1 MTYVFII
8 FVFLDVTNELK
19 FVVSPKSQIVSRGSN
34 VTLYCITN
42 SNITMKYYWEKNK
55 VHSASY
61 GDIPEVLE
69 LKNVSENAS
78 YKCIVYSNSGS
89 KETSVANIY
98 VVGKIIKL
106 LIN

>member
-1 MTYVFII
+1 MTNVFCYC
-8 FVFLDVTNELK
+8 FFLDVTKQLK

-42 SNITMKYYWEKNK
+42 SNITMRYYWEEDK

-69 LKNVSENAS
+69 LKNVSKNAS
-78 YKCIVYSNSGS
+78 YKCIVYSNDESM
-89 KETSVANIY
+89 ETNIANIY
-98 VVGKIIKL
+98 VVGKII
-106 LIN
+106 N